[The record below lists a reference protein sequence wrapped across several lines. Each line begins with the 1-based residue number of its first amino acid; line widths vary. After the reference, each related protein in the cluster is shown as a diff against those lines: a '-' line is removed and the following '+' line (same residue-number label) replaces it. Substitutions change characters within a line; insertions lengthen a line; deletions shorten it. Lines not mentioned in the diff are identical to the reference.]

1 MGKGKAQPRCIRKL
15 SVGCAQ
21 CFCLSEL
28 LLRYFLLF
36 FFAHR
41 RQPETGIISSSC
53 VQMSSSRSHGPGSGL
68 RYYLCP
74 HNRTGVCSVPSL
86 GRPLSMNLQSGLSG
100 GTPIQHMDHLS
111 EAPPD
116 DPNVFLFQSSPIRR
130 PDSRGAAR
138 RQNINDFSTCGQR
151 CIVSAADGG
160 SCDACVWDRTTII
173 CSTV

>member
-28 LLRYFLLF
+28 LLHYFLLF

-53 VQMSSSRSHGPGSGL
+53 VQMSSARSHGPGGGL
-68 RYYLCP
+68 RYYLFP

-86 GRPLSMNLQSGLSG
+86 GRPLSMNLQSELSG

-116 DPNVFLFQSSPIRR
+116 DPNVFLFQSSSIRR
-130 PDSRGAAR
+130 PDSRGVAR

-151 CIVSAADGG
+151 CIVSAADGV
-160 SCDACVWDRTTII
+160 SCDACVWGRTTII
-173 CSTV
+173 CSTA